1 MCKQL
6 KSAGLVR
13 VASAELIN
21 KSTRQILAIVTGD
34 ICIVL
39 YSFFQINKSQQSY
52 ATFIKLI
59 YGEKERDI
67 EVEILNIY
75 SLRC

>member
-34 ICIVL
+34 RIVL

>member
-21 KSTRQILAIVTGD
+21 KSTRQILAIVTAD
-34 ICIVL
+34 IEFYIL
-39 YSFFQINKSQQSY
+39 FFQINKSQQSY

-59 YGEKERDI
+59 YGEKER
-67 EVEILNIY
+67 EI
-75 SLRC
+75 